1 MAGCSPWGRRE
12 SDTTERLTLVNDNI
26 KTVLP
31 DSNEQLVQLLS
42 LSWGDHVPNTRR
54 NVCLPISYKGNTHL
68 SHVVAVTF
76 NHLNIRPQTGEE
88 LIPDT
93 YLY

>member
-1 MAGCSPWGRRE
+1 MAGCSPCGRKE
-12 SDTTERLTLVNDNI
+12 SDTTERLTLVNVNI

-54 NVCLPISYKGNTHL
+54 NVCLPISYKVNTYL

-76 NHLNIRPQTGEE
+76 NHLNICPQTGEE
-88 LIPDT
+88 LIPNT
-93 YLY
+93 YLH